1 MKEYEKLAKNS
12 ETSEK
17 VLEVYL
23 RTSCEGKGWL
33 CLKYTNPWLIGM
45 PDRLILLPKGRC
57 AWVELKSAGEKPR
70 KLQNMRHKLL
80 RDCGHAVYV
89 ASSRQDID
97 AIIDELSNG
106 I

>member
-17 VLEVYL
+17 VLELYL
-23 RTSCEGKGWL
+23 RQSCERKGWL

-70 KLQNMRHKLL
+70 KIQTLRHLMLL
-80 RDCGHAVYV
+80 EHQQPVYV
-89 ASSRQDID
+89 ASSRENID
-97 AIIDELSNG
+97 AIIEELSDG